1 MNLSYFISKRIN
13 RADPETFSATIHKVA
28 IASIGIGLAILIISF
43 LILFGF
49 KSTIREKIVS
59 FGAHLQLTGYAT
71 TNSYESSPISTTS
84 DFFQNTDT
92 INYISHS
99 QVFAYKAGLLST
111 EEEVYGFIMKGVG
124 EDFNREQFAKN
135 IITGDFINFADTT
148 ANNKIVIS
156 KKIANVL
163 QIEVGEALQAVF
175 IQENIRRRKLE
186 VVGIYDTGMEDFDEK
201 IIIGDISLIQK
212 LNGWDENMVGGFE
225 LFVDDFNNLDYYVD
239 QVFEMVGYDYY
250 LQSVKDRYLEI
261 FDWLS
266 LINQNVYIFLVIIL
280 FVASFNMI
288 SVLLILIMERTQ
300 MIGTLKALGATNRQ
314 IRNIFINNGLILVFK
329 GLLWGNLIGIGLCAL
344 QFNLQLIPLDPENY
358 YMNYV
363 PIEWDWLT
371 IFLLNLLTFT
381 IVAVV
386 LLLPAL
392 FISRI
397 SPVRSIRFD

>member
-1 MNLSYFISKRIN
+1 LNLSYFISKRIN

>member
-175 IQENIRRRKLE
+175 IQESIRRRKLE

>member
-1 MNLSYFISKRIN
+1 
-13 RADPETFSATIHKVA
+13 
-28 IASIGIGLAILIISF
+28 
-43 LILFGF
+43 
-49 KSTIREKIVS
+49 
-59 FGAHLQLTGYAT
+59 
-71 TNSYESSPISTTS
+71 
-84 DFFQNTDT
+84 
-92 INYISHS
+92 
-99 QVFAYKAGLLST
+99 
-111 EEEVYGFIMKGVG
+111 
-124 EDFNREQFAKN
+124 
-135 IITGDFINFADTT
+135 
-148 ANNKIVIS
+148 
-156 KKIANVL
+156 
-163 QIEVGEALQAVF
+163 VGEALQAVF